1 MKLLTF
7 FETFSLALQAHYQ
20 SCLLLITVLYA
31 MSTLQRY
38 TKKEIQNAFI
48 LSLDSIFR
56 IIFNL
61 KTIRNPTFDLIFPTL
76 LVNRLAVNQIFQ
88 TALEHPFVHLEDV
101 FLTGII
107 AEKCDIPR
115 RLAIEFRNNAVRIP
129 AQFLGCTLLRTISIH
144 KVLPSEQLEMS
155 KMARNPKCG
164 KNQIVENF
172 RKISS
177 TKSKLPK
184 QST

>member
-1 MKLLTF
+1 M
-7 FETFSLALQAHYQ
+7 
-20 SCLLLITVLYA
+20 
-31 MSTLQRY
+31 
-38 TKKEIQNAFI
+38 
-48 LSLDSIFR
+48 
-56 IIFNL
+56 

-76 LVNRLAVNQIFQ
+76 LVNRLAVNQIFR

-177 TKSKLPK
+177 NTKSKLPK